1 MGVGSDAGIYF
12 DANFCVR
19 SEGEAFPCSSEQV
32 FDLRW
37 GEIRR
42 SAAAPME
49 LHHRAFARNAATHAL
64 QLALENA
71 KIRRSHIFVFLND
84 DVARAKQAQALAE
97 GNMHVQGNRRSSPI
111 RLFVHSF
118 EVVGAKGV
126 IPNRGR
132 RVARV
137 PGARAVVSS
146 KKFFAHTEFFA
157 HLVQAW
163 VGRSEER

>member
-1 MGVGSDAGIYF
+1 
-12 DANFCVR
+12 
-19 SEGEAFPCSSEQV
+19 
-32 FDLRW
+32 
-37 GEIRR
+37 
-42 SAAAPME
+42 
-49 LHHRAFARNAATHAL
+49 
-64 QLALENA
+64 
-71 KIRRSHIFVFLND
+71 
-84 DVARAKQAQALAE
+84 
-97 GNMHVQGNRRSSPI
+97 MHVQGNRRSSPI

-163 VGRSEER
+163 VGERHGIRASTRLNRGFRVGDSRLLACFDEKLGVFDGRVLQDSMSEI